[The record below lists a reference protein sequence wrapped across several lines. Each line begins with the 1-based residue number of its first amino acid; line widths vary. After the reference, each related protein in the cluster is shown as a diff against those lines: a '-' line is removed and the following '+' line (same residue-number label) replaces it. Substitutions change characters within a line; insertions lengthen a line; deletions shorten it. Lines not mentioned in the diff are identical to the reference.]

1 MLEYK
6 DYFPLYEAAGPNK
19 HLTHLEELILT
30 NGKDGATRAI
40 QYLQALTEVLDSD
53 TPKAVN
59 TTVKYD
65 GAPAVIVGVDP
76 NGNFFV
82 GSKSVFAKVPKMNYS
97 INDIKQNH
105 SHAPGLVD
113 KLIQTFVHFKGVNF
127 NSTYQGDFLF
137 DDEIKELNTIDG
149 EEHVIFKP
157 NTIVYAVPTN
167 SEEGQKIVK
176 AKVGVVFHTEYD
188 VNLDE
193 QGVPRFT
200 TKKFGVDVTNINPG
214 PDVYVKDAYFESD
227 AGYVTLTDEE
237 TNLVTSYINSANQA
251 LSNIDFDAAS
261 EKMLSNI
268 NTYINTEIR
277 GGEFLGDNAVSFQNF
292 VEWFTGRINK
302 QISTL
307 KSDAG
312 IARATKAKDTLLSLV
327 EAAKEDILNIFEFQ
341 KAIKQAKDIF
351 IQKYNNMM
359 QGVNMKHYLFEPN
372 GDLVVTEP
380 EGYVAIDA
388 TGNAVK
394 FVDRLEFSRANF
406 AIDTDSKFKKN

>member
-30 NGKDGATRAI
+30 NGKEGATRAI

-157 NTIVYAVPTN
+157 NTIVYAVPAN

-277 GGEFLGDNAVSFQNF
+277 GGEFLGDSAVSFQKF
-292 VEWFTGRINK
+292 VEWFTGRIDK

-327 EAAKEDILNIFEFQ
+327 EVAKEDILNIFEFQ